1 VSGRPPSIEKVLFA
15 CAHDAG
21 RAQMAAAFFNLLAD
35 PGRATAFSAGVEPA
49 RAVHPEVV
57 AAMKEVGVDLSAA
70 RPTLLTAEMM
80 RGASL
85 VVTMGCGEECPYVLG
100 LRMEDWPMGDPGGQ
114 PLERV
119 REMRDDVGLMV
130 AQLVSTRRWVRGL
143 PDPPPRKVG
152 DLRRRAFGRRRP
164 RRPMASG

>member
-1 VSGRPPSIEKVLFA
+1 VVFA
-15 CAHDAG
+15 CATDAG

-35 PGRATAFSAGVEPA
+35 PTRATALSAGVEPA
-49 RAVHPEVV
+49 ERVHPEVV

-70 RPTLLTAEMM
+70 RPTLLTTELM

-85 VVTMGCGEECPYVLG
+85 LVTMGCGDDCPYVLG
-100 LRMEDWPMGDPGGQ
+100 LRTEDWPMGDPGRQ

-130 AQLVSTRRWVRGL
+130 AQLVSTCGWVRRPPSSPRVNPRAGGRRG
-143 PDPPPRKVG
+143 PPPG
-152 DLRRRAFGRRRP
+152 WRRDGP
-164 RRPMASG
+164 

>member
-1 VSGRPPSIEKVLFA
+1 MRGRPSGGERVLFA
-15 CAHDAG
+15 CATDAG

-35 PGRATAFSAGVEPA
+35 PTRATALSAGVEPA
-49 RAVHPEVV
+49 ERVHPEVV

-70 RPTLLTAEMM
+70 RPTLLTTELM

-85 VVTMGCGEECPYVLG
+85 LVTMGCGDDCPYVLG
-100 LRMEDWPMGDPGGQ
+100 LRTEDWPMGDPGGQ

-130 AQLVSTRRWVRGL
+130 AQLVSTCGWVSRPPSSPRVNARADGRRG
-143 PDPPPRKVG
+143 PPPG
-152 DLRRRAFGRRRP
+152 WRRDGP
-164 RRPMASG
+164 

>member
-1 VSGRPPSIEKVLFA
+1 MRGRPSCGERVLFA
-15 CAHDAG
+15 CATDAG

-35 PGRATAFSAGVEPA
+35 PTRATAFSAGVEPA
-49 RAVHPEVV
+49 ERVHPEVV

-70 RPTLLTAEMM
+70 RPTLLTTELM

-85 VVTMGCGEECPYVLG
+85 LVTMGCGDDCPYVLG
-100 LRMEDWPMGDPGGQ
+100 LRTEDWPMGDPGGQ

-130 AQLVSTRRWVRGL
+130 AQLVSTCGWVRRPQSSPRVSLRADGRRG
-143 PDPPPRKVG
+143 PPPG
-152 DLRRRAFGRRRP
+152 WRRDGSA
-164 RRPMASG
+164 

>member
-1 VSGRPPSIEKVLFA
+1 MRGRPSCGERVLFA
-15 CAHDAG
+15 CATDAG

-35 PGRATAFSAGVEPA
+35 PTRATAFSAGVEPA
-49 RAVHPEVV
+49 ERVHPEVV

-70 RPTLLTAEMM
+70 RPTLLTTELM

-85 VVTMGCGEECPYVLG
+85 LVTMGCGDDCPYVLG
-100 LRMEDWPMGDPGGQ
+100 LRTEDWPMGDPGGQ

-130 AQLVSTRRWVRGL
+130 AQLVSTWGWVRRPESSPRVSPRADGRRG
-143 PDPPPRKVG
+143 PPPG
-152 DLRRRAFGRRRP
+152 WRRDGP
-164 RRPMASG
+164 

>member
-1 VSGRPPSIEKVLFA
+1 
-15 CAHDAG
+15 
-21 RAQMAAAFFNLLAD
+21 MAAAFFNLLAD

-49 RAVHPEVV
+49 DHVHPEVV

-85 VVTMGCGEECPYVLG
+85 VVTMGCGGECPYVLG

-130 AQLVSTRRWVRGL
+130 AQLVSTRCWVRGL
-143 PDPPPRKVG
+143 QGPVPRRSD
-152 DLRRRAFGRRRP
+152 DLRRRGFGRRRP
-164 RRPMASG
+164 RRPVASR